1 MATRKPTAKKK
12 AADSKKTATAKKIIA
27 VVGATGAQG
36 GGLVRAIL
44 NDKNGPFA
52 VRAITRDVNSDKAK
66 ALAEAGA
73 EVVAADIDDVKSL
86 KKAFEGAHG
95 AFCVTFFW
103 AHLKPERELSEARN
117 MAQAAKDAG
126 VKHVIWSTLE
136 DTRKSIPLSDNRMPT
151 LMGKYKVPHFDAKGE
166 ADGIFTELRVP
177 TTFLLTS
184 FYWDNFIYF
193 GMGPKKGADG
203 KLAITLP
210 MGNKKLPSMAAEDIG
225 KTAYAIFEE
234 GEEMI
239 GKTVGIAGGHLTGD
253 QMAKSLSKALGQQVT
268 YNAVSPATYRAFGF
282 PGADDLGNMFQFNS
296 EFEQDCCDARNISET
311 KSLNPELQTFDR
323 WLGENKSRI
332 PLG

>member
-1 MATRKPTAKKK
+1 MADKVE
-12 AADSKKTATAKKIIA
+12 KKIIA

-44 NDKNGPFA
+44 KDKTGGFA
-52 VRAITRDVNSDKAK
+52 ARAITRDPKSDKAR
-66 ALAEAGA
+66 ALADAGA
-73 EVVAADIDDVKSL
+73 EVVAADVDDAKSL
-86 KKAFEGAHG
+86 KKAFTGAHG

-103 AHLKPERELSEARN
+103 AHFKPEKELSQARN
-117 MAQAAKDAG
+117 MATAAKDAG
-126 VKHVIWSTLE
+126 VHHVIWSTLE
-136 DTRKSIPLSDNRMPT
+136 DTRKSIPLTDNRMPT
-151 LMGKYKVPHFDAKGE
+151 LLGKYKVPHSDAKGE
-166 ADGIFTELRVP
+166 ANDIFTELGVP

-210 MGNKKLPSMAAEDIG
+210 MGTKKLASIAAEDIG
-225 KTAYAIFEE
+225 KAAYAIFEK
-234 GEEMI
+234 GDEMI
-239 GKTVGIAGGHLTGD
+239 GKTLGIAGGHLSGA
-253 QMAKSLSKALGQQVT
+253 QMAKSLTKALGQEVK
-268 YNAVSPATYRAFGF
+268 YNAVTPEVFRGFGF

-296 EFEQDCCDARNISET
+296 EFEQDCCDARSISET

-323 WLGENKSRI
+323 WLTQNKSRI